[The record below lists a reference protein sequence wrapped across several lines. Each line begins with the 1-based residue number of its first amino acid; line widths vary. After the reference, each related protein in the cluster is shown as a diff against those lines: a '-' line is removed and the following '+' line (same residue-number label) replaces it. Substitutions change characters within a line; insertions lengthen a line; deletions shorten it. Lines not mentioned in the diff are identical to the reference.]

1 CKICKVALYCSENHR
16 DMDEGSHRPSCE
28 RVHKAK
34 RYLKDEQSDFRL
46 TAGHNNDNDD
56 DETDDD
62 TDDDDFS
69 YPAHLLAY
77 DVNSYLNVPI
87 YVEAACQHIEALIQV
102 KTVGSLELAAEKAR
116 EMFRCFP
123 SDPMDLRSDLPAVY
137 LRLGR
142 DQEAYNLVKWWQLN
156 KLSDVEIHK
165 SYPVVPYLDTED
177 ADVFEWPSEIIGAID
192 GNSSLVNMFCV
203 TLLKIKLLFDIKTLR
218 GGRMLLLQLP
228 PELVTMVE
236 AYIPP
241 FTDVVRNNHQIL
253 TMKDHTE
260 PIADLTDQIK
270 TCFEAVEKANVHLWP
285 SLVNLELRPGGSR
298 HSPSNDKRTVDFV
311 MDRCYDSWVET
322 PGAIDVIRVL
332 LNFPDR
338 ALEVVGIG
346 SGDLSDWLES
356 LADVMVV
363 AIDPKEDADCFH
375 LGIAILQSLKLFP
388 IPMPTTHVPPEDIS
402 HLPPIKTHQR
412 PIPLLRALRPRLMVQ
427 KSRMHRAKTPFQVTL
442 GIKPTHAR
450 FALDFLPN
458 LNERRTA
465 FWDRA

>member
-1 CKICKVALYCSENHR
+1 
-16 DMDEGSHRPSCE
+16 MDKGSHRPSCE

-34 RYLKDEQSDFRL
+34 GYLKDEESDFRPM
-46 TAGHNNDNDD
+46 AGHYNDNDD

-62 TDDDDFS
+62 TDDDDDDFS

-102 KTVGSLELAAEKAR
+102 KTVGGLELAAEKAR

-156 KLSDVEIHK
+156 ELSDEQIHK

-203 TLLKIKLLFDIKTLR
+203 TLLKIKQLFDITTLR

-228 PELVTMVE
+228 PELVNMVE

-241 FTDVVRNNHQIL
+241 FTDVVRNNHQIM

-260 PIADLTDQIK
+260 LIADLTLQIK
-270 TCFEAVEKANVHLWP
+270 TCFEAVEKANIHLWP
-285 SLVNLELRPGGSR
+285 SLVNPELRPGGSR
-298 HSPSNDKRTVDFV
+298 HRPSDDKRTVDFV

-322 PGAIDVIRVL
+322 PGAVDVIRVL

-338 ALEVVGIG
+338 ALEMAGIG
-346 SGDLSDWLES
+346 SGDLS
-356 LADVMVV
+356 
-363 AIDPKEDADCFH
+363 
-375 LGIAILQSLKLFP
+375 
-388 IPMPTTHVPPEDIS
+388 
-402 HLPPIKTHQR
+402 
-412 PIPLLRALRPRLMVQ
+412 
-427 KSRMHRAKTPFQVTL
+427 
-442 GIKPTHAR
+442 
-450 FALDFLPN
+450 
-458 LNERRTA
+458 
-465 FWDRA
+465 